1 MSATTAMKFGVHAG
15 LWMAHWTDD
24 IAPILKTVADLGFDG
39 IEISLLGMDDAKAAT
54 LGKLIR
60 DHGLGVTCSDG
71 LSRAAD
77 ITSDAPAVRQ
87 AGLAHLRW
95 AVRTAARLGA
105 GGLAGVVYAPWG
117 VFDPAHRAARTA
129 RSTEMLAQLDG
140 DLADHGVTLGLEA
153 INRFET
159 DLINTAAEAAALAR
173 ATSSPKIGVLLDTF
187 HLNIEEKSIR
197 GAITEAGERLVHFH
211 VSDNDR
217 GVPGSGHVPW
227 GEVRAGLADVGYRG
241 WIIAEMFVVP
251 GNPASADLNIWRP
264 IEPNA
269 TGAARAALDFMKR
282 TFA

>member
-1 MSATTAMKFGVHAG
+1 MKFGVHAG
-15 LWMAHWTDD
+15 LWMARWTDD

-39 IEISLLGMDDAKAAT
+39 VEISLLGMDDDRAAT

-77 ITSDAPAVRQ
+77 ITSDDADVRQ

-95 AVRTAARLGA
+95 AVRTVARLGA
-105 GGLAGVVYAPWG
+105 SGLAGVVYAPWG
-117 VFDPAHRAARTA
+117 VFDPARKAVRTA
-129 RSTEMLAQLDG
+129 RSAEMLAEIDR
-140 DLADHGVTLGLEA
+140 DLAEHGVTLGLEA

-159 DLINTAAEAAALAR
+159 DLVNTAVEAVALAR
-173 ATSSPKIGVLLDTF
+173 ATGSPRIGALLDTF
-187 HLNIEEKSIR
+187 HLNIEEKDIR
-197 GAITEAGERLVHFH
+197 GAIAGAGNKLVHFH

-227 GEVRAGLADVGYRG
+227 AEVRDGLADAGYRG
-241 WIIAEMFVVP
+241 WIVAEMFVVP
-251 GNPASADLNIWRP
+251 GNPASADLNIWRA
-264 IEPNA
+264 IEPDA
-269 TGAARAALDFMKR
+269 TGAARAALDFMRR